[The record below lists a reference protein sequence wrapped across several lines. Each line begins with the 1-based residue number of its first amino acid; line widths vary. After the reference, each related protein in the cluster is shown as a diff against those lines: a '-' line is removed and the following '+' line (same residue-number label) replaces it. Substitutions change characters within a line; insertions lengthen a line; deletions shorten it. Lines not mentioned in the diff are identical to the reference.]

1 MRYIRYGFYAV
12 LMLVLVILAL
22 ANRQSVTLGLLP
34 EQLADF
40 FPVSIELPLF
50 VVIMLAALAGL
61 MVGYVLEFFRE
72 HKVRREAAEKKR
84 EAAYLAQEVK
94 TLKKEAGKED
104 DDVLALINDAG

>member
-1 MRYIRYGFYAV
+1 MRYIRYGFYVV

-40 FPVSIELPLF
+40 FPVSIKLPLF

-72 HKVRREAAEKKR
+72 HKIRREAVANKQ
-84 EAAYLAQEVK
+84 EAAVLAREV
-94 TLKKEAGKED
+94 TALKKEAGKEE
-104 DDVLALINDAG
+104 DDVLALIK

>member
-1 MRYIRYGFYAV
+1 MRFIRYSFYAV
-12 LMLVLVILAL
+12 LMPVLVVLAL

-40 FPVSIELPLF
+40 FPVSVELPLF
-50 VVIMLAALAGL
+50 VIIMLAALTGL

-72 HKVRREAAEKKR
+72 HKVRREAAEKRR
-84 EAAYLAQEVK
+84 EVAHLNQEVK
-94 TLKKEAGKED
+94 ALKKEAGKED